1 MMLSKTSEYAL
12 RSLIYL
18 AAQPSGRPVLSRD
31 ISDYIGG
38 SAPCVTKV
46 LRWLAKRGILY
57 SVKGKCGGYMLR
69 PGAESL
75 NIIDIVEITEGRP
88 LEIRCVLGHDCT
100 QNTTPCPLHPQW
112 EAIKNR
118 EIGFLRGQTVGAI
131 SRAMFWGDAATSTV
145 QC

>member
-18 AAQPSGRPVLSRD
+18 AAQPSGRPVLIRE
-31 ISDYIGG
+31 IADYIGG

-46 LRWLAKRGILY
+46 LRCLAKRGILY
-57 SVKGKCGGYMLR
+57 SVKGKGGGYMLR
-69 PGAESL
+69 PGADAL
-75 NIIDIVEITEGRP
+75 NIIDVIEIAEGHP
-88 LEIRCVLGHDCT
+88 LEIRCILGHDCK
-100 QNTTPCPLHPQW
+100 NAIPCPLHPQW
-112 EAIKNR
+112 EAIKDR

-131 SRAMFWGDAATSTV
+131 SRAMFWVDAVTSAV